1 MGSRQLRDEA
11 WRHVTMVTKFLNLSN
26 ISWQRRP
33 FAYEGKIWATILFL
47 SSGKSFTVNVFAI
60 FFFATFAGPG
70 MLRSRNFATIA
81 TRRNNFS
88 SLWRR
93 QRAISLVKKQQ
104 QQHQQHPTFW
114 DISKPRSSST
124 RSNFVEEVK
133 HNRDFFFPFS
143 AWMWY

>member
-1 MGSRQLRDEA
+1 MGSRQLRDGA

-60 FFFATFAGPG
+60 FFCHICRTRHVEIQKFCYH
-70 MLRSRNFATIA
+70 RNT
-81 TRRNNFS
+81 TSQLLLSMKTTKSNKFS
-88 SLWRR
+88 
-93 QRAISLVKKQQ
+93 KKQQ

-124 RSNFVEEVK
+124 RSNFVEEVT